1 MPPREAFES
10 PEAFAQTGCHE
21 LGHNA
26 AVRIMPHGCC
36 SWLVLLALA
45 MRHIG
50 IIRAFRDRQ
59 AVGHP
64 AGIGRIGFLA

>member
-1 MPPREAFES
+1 
-10 PEAFAQTGCHE
+10 
-21 LGHNA
+21 
-26 AVRIMPHGCC
+26 MPHGCC